1 MNLTIAFI
9 ITAFYFCID
18 ECLCEKHV
26 KQCNETV
33 KGQICHINEIY
44 RKSEYPEPSPCQVE
58 LSVHLKGI
66 YDIDEDMNTISLF
79 LRLTTRWTDTRINLY
94 RDEDDKNK

>member
-1 MNLTIAFI
+1 MKLTIAFV
-9 ITAFYFCID
+9 ITAFYFCI

-26 KQCNETV
+26 KQCNETI
-33 KGQICHINEIY
+33 KGQICHVNETY
-44 RKSEYPEPSPCQVE
+44 RKSEYPEPSPCQVD
-58 LSVHLKGI
+58 LLVHLKGI

-94 RDEDDKNK
+94 RDDNDKNK

>member
-1 MNLTIAFI
+1 MKLILIFAVFAFC
-9 ITAFYFCID
+9 FCL

-26 KQCNETV
+26 KQCNETM
-33 KGQICHINEIY
+33 KGQICHINETY
-44 RKSEYPEPSPCQVE
+44 MKSEYPVPSPCIVD

-79 LRLTTRWTDTRINLY
+79 LRLTTLWTDKRINLNQ
-94 RDEDDKNK
+94 DEKNM